1 MRALLFSAALST
13 ALIAGTCAQAQEA
26 GVFDK
31 WLGRRVDHLRARSTS
46 SRRCRR

>member
-1 MRALLFSAALST
+1 MKLALFSAALST
-13 ALIAGTCAQAQEA
+13 VLLSGVRAHAQKA

-31 WLGRRVDHLRARSTS
+31 WLNERSPTCVSCPS